1 MNDMLAL
8 FVATLNVTVPVF
20 AMVFLGLGLKRLGWI
35 DDTFI
40 GTASS
45 LVFKGTMPALVFLS
59 IVRAD
64 LDHALRPG
72 MLTYF
77 ALATLGTF
85 LLLWGWAI
93 LRVPRKERGEV
104 VQGSFRGNCAIVG
117 LALAANLY
125 GDLGLSMGGILM
137 GVVILSFNMLSVVV
151 LSSYLG
157 DGRTSWSG
165 IARGI
170 ITNPL
175 ILGVLA
181 ALPFAA
187 FSWQLPE
194 WLETSGDYFARM
206 TLPLALICIGGTLSM
221 RSLREGRK
229 LALSASLMKMIS
241 VPLLATTVAVLL
253 GFRGTELGVLFLFF
267 ASPTAAA
274 SFVMVRAMGGNDRLA
289 ANIIAISTLMA
300 GITITAGIFVLK
312 LSGLV

>member
-1 MNDMLAL
+1 MNEMLAL
-8 FVATLNVTVPVF
+8 FIATLNVTVPVF
-20 AMVFLGLGLKRLGWI
+20 AMVFLGLALKRIGWI

-40 GTASS
+40 GTAST

-64 LDHALRPG
+64 LDHALRPS
-72 MLTYF
+72 MLVFF
-77 ALATLGTF
+77 ACATLITF

-93 LRVPRKERGEV
+93 WRIPRAERGV
-104 VQGSFRGNCAIVG
+104 IVQGAFRGNCGIVG

-137 GVVILSFNMLSVVV
+137 GVVILSYNILSVVV
-151 LSSYLG
+151 LSSYLE
-157 DGRTSWSG
+157 DGRTSWRA
-165 IARGI
+165 IAHGI

-175 ILGVLA
+175 ILSVLA
-181 ALPFAA
+181 ALPFAG
-187 FSWQLPE
+187 FGWQLPV

-221 RSLREGRK
+221 RSLREGRT
-229 LALSASLMKMIS
+229 LSLQASLMKMIS
-241 VPLLATTVAVLL
+241 VPLIATGAAVLM
-253 GFRGTELGVLFLFF
+253 GFRGTELGVLFFYF

-300 GITITAGIFVLK
+300 AVTVTAGIFILK
-312 LSGLV
+312 LSGLL